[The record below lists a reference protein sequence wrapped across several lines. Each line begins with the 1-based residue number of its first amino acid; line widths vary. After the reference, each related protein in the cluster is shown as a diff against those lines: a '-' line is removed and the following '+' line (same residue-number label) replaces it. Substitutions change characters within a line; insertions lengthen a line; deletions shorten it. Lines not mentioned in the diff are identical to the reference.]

1 MTKPL
6 LRIGTRGSPLA
17 LAQARETRERLAAA
31 HPDLADREA
40 CEIVVIM
47 TTGDRVRDR
56 ALAEVGGK
64 GLFTKEIDA
73 ALMDGRI
80 DLGVHSM
87 KDVPTWHP
95 DGLEIAAVLP
105 REDPRDV
112 FLSPHGR
119 RIAEL
124 PRGAVFGT
132 ASLRRQA
139 QVLALRPDLR
149 CVLLRGNV
157 DTRLKKLAA
166 GEVDATMLALAG
178 LRRLAREA
186 EAQAVLDP
194 DEILPAVGQGAIGL
208 QVRSDDRRVR
218 DLVRLVDD
226 PASACQVTAER
237 ACLEVLDG
245 SCRTP
250 IAVLAEPEA
259 GSGGLR
265 LRALVAEPDGSAVYR
280 SEATGPGTGKAD
292 AEALGRAVGQEL
304 RQLAGE
310 AFFAA
315 LADNLGADRTG
326 ADQP

>member
-31 HPDLADREA
+31 HPDLADREG
-40 CEIVVIM
+40 CEIVAIK

-64 GLFTKEIDA
+64 GLFTKEIEA

-87 KDVPTWHP
+87 KDVPTWLP

-105 REDPRDV
+105 REDPRDA

-178 LRRLAREA
+178 LRRLGREA

-208 QVRSDDRRVR
+208 QVRSDDRRVQ
-218 DLVRLVDD
+218 DLVRLVDH
-226 PASACQVTAER
+226 PASACRVTAER

-265 LRALVAEPDGSAVYR
+265 LRALVAEPDGSEVYR
-280 SEATGPGTGKAD
+280 SEAVGPGSEIAD
-292 AEALGRAVGQEL
+292 AEALGRTVGREL

-315 LADNLGADRTG
+315 LADNFGADGFG
-326 ADQP
+326 ADTP